1 MSKFAE
7 RVRAFNLGM
16 SFQDEYA
23 REISVFKSDV
33 LHRLSSGEKLTP
45 SQVEVLLTIEPIL
58 INQKLTEWIKAVIS
72 SKERQRG
79 LLSDYRISE
88 AYMRQRTW
96 PDGQWR
102 IYGEVL
108 DMYTLPKSSIL
119 QDPAQVSERSVAA
132 IRTRISQLGTTRS
145 SAQMLPAAASPSTGR
160 ILPLSG
166 IFDHLLNSSG
176 DLVPN

>member
-108 DMYTLPKSSIL
+108 DMYALPESSIL
-119 QDPAQVSERSVAA
+119 QDPAQVSEHSVAA
-132 IRTRISQLGTTRS
+132 IRKAFPVNLSDADPLEGADKDFEAQLRARGN
-145 SAQMLPAAASPSTGR
+145 PWTGYAGEA
-160 ILPLSG
+160 L
-166 IFDHLLNSSG
+166 
-176 DLVPN
+176 